1 MLRPDRDD
9 HIRIVQENVV
19 SGRMENFY
27 VKSPADI
34 DSLGVPYDYNS
45 IMHYRKV
52 ASSQF
57 STRHVTVVLE
67 HYVYVA

>member
-1 MLRPDRDD
+1 MSTSCFSLLRPDRDD

-27 VKSPADI
+27 VKSVADI

-52 ASSQF
+52 ASPQCAM
-57 STRHVTVVLE
+57 LP
-67 HYVYVA
+67 